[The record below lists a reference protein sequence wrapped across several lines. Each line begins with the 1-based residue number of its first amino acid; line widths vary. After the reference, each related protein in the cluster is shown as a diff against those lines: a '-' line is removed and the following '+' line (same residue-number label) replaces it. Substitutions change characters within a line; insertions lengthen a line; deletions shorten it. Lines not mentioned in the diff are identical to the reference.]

1 MARSSKAIPWFLFA
15 GGGTATAFILP
26 AIVLVTG
33 LFALFGAFSGAF
45 EYETMHGLM
54 SNWLI
59 KLIVLG
65 VLFLTLWHA
74 AHRLRVVA
82 HDFGIRADGV
92 VAIVV
97 SGLAAIGTLATI
109 IALLGI

>member
-26 AIVLVTG
+26 VMILVTG
-33 LFALFGAFSGAF
+33 LYALFGAFSGALSF
-45 EYETMHGLM
+45 ETMHAFIG
-54 SNWLI
+54 NWLI
-59 KLIVLG
+59 KIIVFG
-65 VLFLTLWHA
+65 ILFLTLWHV

-82 HDFGIRADGV
+82 HDFGIRADTV

-97 SGLAAIGTLATI
+97 YGLAAVGTIATI
-109 IALLGI
+109 VALLSV

>member
-26 AIVLVTG
+26 VIVVITACYAFFG
-33 LFALFGAFSGAF
+33 GFTDALS
-45 EYETMHGLM
+45 YDTLHGFI
-54 SNWLI
+54 SNWLVRI
-59 KLIVLG
+59 IVFG

-82 HDFGIRADGV
+82 HDFGIRADTP

-97 SGLAAIGTLATI
+97 YGLAAIGTVATI
-109 IALLGI
+109 IALLSL

>member
-26 AIVLVTG
+26 VIVVITACYAFFG
-33 LFALFGAFSGAF
+33 GFTDALS
-45 EYETMHGLM
+45 YETMHGFVGH
-54 SNWLI
+54 WLI
-59 KLIVLG
+59 KLIVFG
-65 VLFLTLWHA
+65 ILFLTLWHA

-82 HDFGIRADGV
+82 HDFGIRANTP

-97 SGLAAIGTLATI
+97 YGLAALGTVATI
-109 IALLGI
+109 IALLNI